1 MSVNCEW
8 FLSDGTLLSGAETET
23 FLTSILYQYADQ
35 FDHIR
40 FVLKDCLDHCG
51 VSHET
56 TLPNTIMFSNERL
69 SLIQIQLE
77 LLLEEISLTLE
88 DNRFF
93 DIRRQ

>member
-8 FLSDGTLLSGAETET
+8 FLSDGTLLSGAEAET

-35 FDHIR
+35 FDHIQ
-40 FVLKDCLDHCG
+40 FVLKDCLDHCAL
-51 VSHET
+51 SQET
-56 TLPNTIMFSNERL
+56 TLPNTVMFSNERL

-88 DNRFF
+88 DNRF
-93 DIRRQ
+93 

>member
-1 MSVNCEW
+1 MSSNLEW
-8 FLSDGTLLSGAETET
+8 FLSNGTLLSGAEAET

-35 FDHIR
+35 FDRIS
-40 FVLKDCLDHCG
+40 FVLNDCLDHCAL
-51 VSHET
+51 SQES

-88 DNRFF
+88 DN
-93 DIRRQ
+93 